1 MKRGN
6 KWKSVLHHL
15 VFKNVISMNVSVTVF
30 ECWSESAST
39 GFEDTILWCS
49 NDFNPVFRQYF
60 IKSLV
65 LKV

>member
-1 MKRGN
+1 MKKEN

-15 VFKNVISMNVSVTVF
+15 VFKNVISMKVSVTVF
-30 ECWSESAST
+30 ECWSESSLT

-49 NDFNPVFRQYF
+49 NYFNPVFRQYF
-60 IKSLV
+60 INSIV